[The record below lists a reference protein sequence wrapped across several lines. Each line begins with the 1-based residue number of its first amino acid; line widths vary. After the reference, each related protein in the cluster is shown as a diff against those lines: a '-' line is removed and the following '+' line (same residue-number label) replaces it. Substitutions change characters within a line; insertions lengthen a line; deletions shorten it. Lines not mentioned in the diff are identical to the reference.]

1 MEYDRYKIISCI
13 EYKDIYASNM
23 ISLGILYVSQVY
35 QGIIIAL
42 LASLWTMLVFAL
54 CNILRLLLF
63 SRNVCDITENIS
75 IG

>member
-1 MEYDRYKIISCI
+1 MEYERYRIISCI
-13 EYKDIYASNM
+13 VYKDIYASNM

-42 LASLWTMLVFAL
+42 LASFWNMLVFTF
-54 CNILRLLLF
+54 CWILRLLLF
-63 SRNVCDITENIS
+63 SIYVCDITGNIS

>member
-1 MEYDRYKIISCI
+1 MKYERYRIILCI
-13 EYKDIYASNM
+13 VYKDIYASNM

-42 LASLWTMLVFAL
+42 LASFWNMLVFTL
-54 CNILRLLLF
+54 CRNLRLVLF
-63 SRNVCDITENIS
+63 SIYVCDITENIS

>member
-1 MEYDRYKIISCI
+1 MEYERYKIISCI
-13 EYKDIYASNM
+13 VYKDIYASKM

-42 LASLWTMLVFAL
+42 LASFWNMLVVAL
-54 CNILRLLLF
+54 CKILRLLLF
-63 SRNVCDITENIS
+63 SIYVCDITGNIS